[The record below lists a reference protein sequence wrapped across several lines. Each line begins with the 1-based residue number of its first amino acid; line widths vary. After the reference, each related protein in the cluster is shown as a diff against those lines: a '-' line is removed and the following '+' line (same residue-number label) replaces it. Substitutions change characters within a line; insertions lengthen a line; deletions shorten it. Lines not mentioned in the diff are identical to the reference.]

1 MSWLEPRVTR
11 FARIAFAIAVA
22 GLVAGCFEP
31 LAQRGFREYGAYS
44 NLGERPQQRRE
55 GAEARIEDRVF

>member
-11 FARIAFAIAVA
+11 FARIAFAMAVA

-31 LAQRGFREYGAYS
+31 LYS
-44 NLGERPQQRRE
+44 AASSSSLP
-55 GAEARIEDRVF
+55 II